1 MRALRFILLMV
12 VTMIVM
18 CAEVSAEGVPEKI
31 PPVRQET
38 SGGQVIVVETA
49 SSSSFKGTLSLRE
62 KVNGEWKTT
71 LSGIPVVL
79 GKNGIGKSREGD
91 GKTPVGTFPIGH
103 AFGTAAKPAGLKLT
117 YALAG
122 RQDYWVDDLTSAD
135 YNKWVHYTG
144 NPAAKWRSFERLY
157 IPQYKYAVVIRYNDN
172 PIEKGKGSAIF
183 MHIWRSQDKP
193 TAGCVAMSE
202 ANLLKVMSKLDPK
215 QSPVIT
221 ITRTQ

>member
-1 MRALRFILLMV
+1 MRGLRCILLIIAAMLV
-12 VTMIVM
+12 ICTG
-18 CAEVSAEGVPEKI
+18 VSAESAPGKI
-31 PPVRQET
+31 PPVRKEA
-38 SGGQVIVVETA
+38 SGGQIIVVEA
-49 SSSSFKGTLSLRE
+49 ARGSSFKGTLSLRE
-62 KVNGEWKTT
+62 KLNGEWKTT

-79 GKNGIGKSREGD
+79 GKNGIGKLREGD
-91 GKTPVGTFPIGH
+91 GKTPTGTFPIGH

-122 RQDYWVDDLTSAD
+122 KQDYWVDDAASAD
-135 YNKWVHYTG
+135 YNKWVHYAG
-144 NPAAKWRSFERLY
+144 NPASRWKSFERLY

-172 PIEKGKGSAIF
+172 PIVKGKGSAIF

-202 ANLLKVMSKLDPK
+202 GNLLKLMGKLDPK

-221 ITRTQ
+221 ITRRQ